1 MVTARRILHR
11 LNDGVEQHTI
21 EARVLKAD
29 ALLVVL
35 DEPVHGGPPHDRCRT
50 TPIVGGPP
58 FLCATRTRGF
68 QGAEVAPG

>member
-1 MVTARRILHR
+1 MLHR

-35 DEPVHGGPPHDRCRT
+35 DERVHGGSPS
-50 TPIVGGPP
+50 
-58 FLCATRTRGF
+58 
-68 QGAEVAPG
+68 